1 MRALEDANEVQI
13 FRTQRE
19 MAHIPKK
26 QKGKHHQPEVST
38 GPVLVDVFAWRLST
52 SPNAPPRR
60 IYEEG
65 KKTKI
70 KIKPV
75 VGREV
80 GVGLDT
86 SHLSKRRQ
94 AARVGKV
101 SREVLKMKVNWEKEN
116 GMAWLQRGK
125 VAKFKPQRA

>member
-19 MAHIPKK
+19 LAHIPNPKK
-26 QKGKHHQPEVST
+26 KKGKQQETST
-38 GPVLVDVFAWRLST
+38 GPALVDVFAWRLST
-52 SPNAPPRR
+52 MTPKPSRV
-60 IYEEG
+60 YED
-65 KKTKI
+65 KKT
-70 KIKPV
+70 KPV

-86 SHLSKRRQ
+86 SHLNKRRQ

-101 SREVLKMKVNWEKEN
+101 SRDVMKMKANWEQEN
-116 GMAWLQRGK
+116 GREWSQRGQ
-125 VAKFKPQRA
+125 VSQYKPRRA

>member
-19 MAHIPKK
+19 MAHIPNPKK
-26 QKGKHHQPEVST
+26 QKGKQQETAT
-38 GPVLVDVFAWRLST
+38 GPALVDVFAWRLST
-52 SPNAPPRR
+52 VTPKPSRTYD
-60 IYEEG
+60 YED
-65 KKTKI
+65 KKT
-70 KIKPV
+70 KPV

-86 SHLSKRRQ
+86 SHLNKRRQ

-101 SREVLKMKVNWEKEN
+101 SRDVMKMKAIWEQEN
-116 GMAWLQRGK
+116 GREWAQRGQVSK
-125 VAKFKPQRA
+125 HKPRRA

>member
-19 MAHIPKK
+19 MAHTPNLKK
-26 QKGKHHQPEVST
+26 QKGKQPEAST
-38 GPVLVDVFAWRLST
+38 GPVLVDVFAWRLGA
-52 SPNAPPRR
+52 SPKPRR
-60 IYEEG
+60 IDED
-65 KKTKI
+65 KKK
-70 KIKPV
+70 KPV

-101 SREVLKMKVNWEKEN
+101 SREVMMMKANWEQEN
-116 GMAWLQRGK
+116 GRKWMQRGK
-125 VAKFKPQRA
+125 VKPQRA